1 MDLIDRKLLN
11 LIQSKFPMVDR
22 PYLELAAELE
32 VEENEVI
39 SRLEDLK
46 RQNVV
51 RQISA
56 IFDTRRLGYK
66 TTLVAFAFE
75 PEQLN
80 AGALFINR
88 HPGVS
93 HNYAREGSYYNL
105 WFTLAVPP
113 DGDLQATV
121 EWMAAETGALNFRVM
136 PTLRFFKIGVN
147 FDMVQQRSA
156 AHNYSPDYS
165 NKAGGERTPAPD
177 WNQAQPVSEFD
188 KDVIR
193 ELQEDLPLVPRPF
206 DAMSER
212 LSMDNTRLFALADEY
227 QERKIMR
234 RFSAVLHHRRS
245 GFRANAMVVWQVPPE
260 RAEEVGMT
268 MAQHSAVTHCYER
281 PTFPDWPYSHFSM
294 IHATTQEECEQIARE
309 ISEATQVTDNL
320 LLYSTREYKKTRVRY
335 FVEDYEEF
343 WDQDEAEVVVAE
355 ATD

>member
-11 LIQSKFPMVDR
+11 LIQSKFPMVER
-22 PYLELAAELE
+22 PFLELAGELE
-32 VEENEVI
+32 IEEDQVI
-39 SRLEDLK
+39 SRLDDLK

-66 TTLVAFAFE
+66 TTLVAFAYE
-75 PEQLN
+75 PDQLN
-80 AGALFINR
+80 DGALFINR

-113 DGDLQATV
+113 DGDLQGTV
-121 EWMAAETGALNFRVM
+121 EWMAQETGALNFRVM

-156 AHNYSPDYS
+156 AHNYSPD
-165 NKAGGERTPAPD
+165 NVGERTPAPD
-177 WNQAQPVSEFD
+177 WNQAQPVSEYD
-188 KDVIR
+188 KSVIR
-193 ELQEDLPLVPRPF
+193 ELQEDLLLIPRPF
-206 DAMSER
+206 DAMAGR
-212 LSMDNTRLFALADEY
+212 LGIDITRLFALADEY

-294 IHATTQEECEQIARE
+294 IHATTQEECEEIARE
-309 ISEATQVTDNL
+309 IGEATQINDNL

-335 FVEDYEEF
+335 FVEDFEEF
-343 WDQDEAEVVVAE
+343 WENEPEMEEAVQD
-355 ATD
+355 

>member
-22 PYLELAAELE
+22 PYLELAGELE